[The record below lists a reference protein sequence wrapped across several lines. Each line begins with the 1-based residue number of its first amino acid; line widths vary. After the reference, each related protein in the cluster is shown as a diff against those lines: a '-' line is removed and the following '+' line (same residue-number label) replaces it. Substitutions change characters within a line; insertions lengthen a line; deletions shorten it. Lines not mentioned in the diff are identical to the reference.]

1 MEELIEEIKRIYFVE
16 TNRPFPYED
25 FRMLEFDFEEE
36 FKKYAPN
43 EIINADFNTYMMF
56 VYGLSSGGIIKK
68 LDDPL
73 DRFNMKEWLSK
84 SFFDWFPIYRFIE
97 PYDLSKY
104 LNLKSDLNVIDKL
117 RKKLIELIR
126 LRESRNNI

>member
-1 MEELIEEIKRIYFVE
+1 MEELIEEIKRICFVE

-25 FRMLEFDFEEE
+25 FRQLEFDFEEE

-73 DRFNMKEWLSK
+73 ERFNMKEWLSK
-84 SFFDWFPIYRFIE
+84 SFLIGFLYIVLLKHMTYR
-97 PYDLSKY
+97 
-104 LNLKSDLNVIDKL
+104 
-117 RKKLIELIR
+117 
-126 LRESRNNI
+126 NI

>member
-1 MEELIEEIKRIYFVE
+1 MEELIEEIKRIYVVE
-16 TNRPFPYED
+16 TNSPFPYED
-25 FRMLEFDFEEE
+25 FRQLEFDFEEE
-36 FKKYAPN
+36 FKKYSPN
-43 EIINADFNTYMMF
+43 ETINADFNTYMMF

-73 DRFNMKEWLSK
+73 ERFHMKEWLSK
-84 SFFDWFPIYRFIE
+84 SFFDWFPKYRFIE

-104 LNLKSDLNVIDKL
+104 SNLISDLNVIDKL

-126 LRESRNNI
+126 LRESGQ